1 VIGPPVPP
9 QPDTATVEVT
19 PGSGFQDR
27 REDQASDVPADLPQP
42 ATATP
47 LTVTMPDVD
56 TLEPMSGSNTD
67 PAAQPRTGTAQG
79 TLAAPPAQ
87 GQSARV
93 EVGTDAPVLS
103 IPQAILP
110 AAPEADQAVNP
121 PEPTAMPTQQEA
133 AETAEDAVP
142 SAPETTEPAPEIVE
156 AAPQPET
163 PQPDAA
169 PEAETVAE
177 ATSEPD
183 DAPEAASEPDTVAEA
198 APEPEDAPEAAPA
211 PETVAE
217 AAPEDAPATD
227 PSSETTDEAAASDPD
242 ADAADEAPAEDQ
254 LGVRTGFGRPATS
267 LIDRDAAPAPADAED
282 ATPDPEN
289 DLPPL
294 EAYAA
299 EFENPEDKPLM
310 SIVLIDRG
318 EYPQIVDALDSF
330 PYPVSFAVDP
340 AWEGAPEAMARYRAA
355 GRDVLVLAD
364 IPEGAA
370 ASDVEVNLDATLSA
384 LPEVVAVME
393 GDGTGLQG
401 SRAVSDQVTAWLRDS
416 GHGLV
421 MYPQGLD
428 TARKLAEREGVRAAT
443 LFRDFDSKEQD
454 ATVIRRFLD
463 QAAFKAV
470 QDGGGVIMV
479 GRARPETI
487 SALILWG
494 LADRADR
501 VALAP
506 VSALLQAGAG
516 QTE

>member
-1 VIGPPVPP
+1 MARGVLGGMLVGGVVSVAAAVGVSAVIGPPVPP
-9 QPDTATVEVT
+9 RPDTATVEVT

-27 REDQASDVPADLPQP
+27 REDQAADVPADLPQP

-47 LTVTMPDVD
+47 LTVTMPDDD

-67 PAAQPRTGTAQG
+67 PAAQPRTGAAQG

-121 PEPTAMPTQQEA
+121 PEPTAMPTPQEA

-142 SAPETTEPAPEIVE
+142 TAPETTEPAPEIVE

-169 PEAETVAE
+169 PETEAVA
-177 ATSEPD
+177 
-183 DAPEAASEPDTVAEA
+183 EAASEPDDTPEA
-198 APEPEDAPEAAPA
+198 APE

-217 AAPEDAPATD
+217 AAPQDAPATD
-227 PSSETTDEAAASDPD
+227 PAAETTAEAAAPDPES
-242 ADAADEAPAEDQ
+242 DAADQTA
-254 LGVRTGFGRPATS
+254 RTGIGRPATS
-267 LIDRDAAPAPADAED
+267 LIDRDEEPTPAEAEVAAS
-282 ATPDPEN
+282 DPEN

-299 EFENPEDKPLM
+299 AFDNPDDKPLM

-370 ASDVEVNLDATLSA
+370 ASDVEVSMAATLSA

-463 QAAFKAV
+463 QAAFRAG
-470 QDGGGVIMV
+470 QEEGGVIMV

-494 LADRADR
+494 LADRAER

-506 VSALLQAGAG
+506 VSALLQARAG